1 MTIPPIEYL
10 TAANARRLR
19 DPRVMGLDAFIH
31 PYTDDAGA
39 ASVAQA
45 LARLPEHWKATPVC
59 VAFSRLFAV
68 DQTSIVERGDVVEG
82 RRVEA
87 RRDPAEVTGIEV
99 LLSCGG
105 ARWWTYISRG
115 EIDEFGETGALR
127 RRIVECDD
135 HDFPRDPRT
144 WRHTPPDAV
153 GLWRYECGSYK
164 IDGSPR
170 TATYRHRETGHR
182 VTVSSDIGADFTA
195 DVMDALRC
203 DGVELAAPTT
213 HGPELD
219 PAHLRIYRSDPG
231 IEGAPYVRVDAP
243 VWRLSGER
251 VDATPPTAR
260 IDPAT
265 REANIT
271 VNMSGGLR
279 GSAAVIAKRLR
290 EIMDRQPASARPHA
304 RTRGDSK
311 MHGMLVDDML
321 TMLDQRERGPG
332 IVHVRGIEPRPVATV
347 GYDDPT
353 GDDIAADW
361 RRP

>member
-115 EIDEFGETGALR
+115 EIDEFGETGA
-127 RRIVECDD
+127 
-135 HDFPRDPRT
+135 
-144 WRHTPPDAV
+144 
-153 GLWRYECGSYK
+153 
-164 IDGSPR
+164 
-170 TATYRHRETGHR
+170 
-182 VTVSSDIGADFTA
+182 
-195 DVMDALRC
+195 
-203 DGVELAAPTT
+203 
-213 HGPELD
+213 
-219 PAHLRIYRSDPG
+219 
-231 IEGAPYVRVDAP
+231 
-243 VWRLSGER
+243 
-251 VDATPPTAR
+251 
-260 IDPAT
+260 
-265 REANIT
+265 
-271 VNMSGGLR
+271 
-279 GSAAVIAKRLR
+279 
-290 EIMDRQPASARPHA
+290 PASARPHA

-311 MHGMLVDDML
+311 LHGMLVDDML
-321 TMLDQRERGPG
+321 TMLDQREQGPG

-353 GDDIAADW
+353 GDDVAADW
-361 RRP
+361 RRS

>member
-1 MTIPPIEYL
+1 MREPDMTIPPIEYL

-115 EIDEFGETGALR
+115 EIDEFGETGA
-127 RRIVECDD
+127 
-135 HDFPRDPRT
+135 
-144 WRHTPPDAV
+144 
-153 GLWRYECGSYK
+153 
-164 IDGSPR
+164 
-170 TATYRHRETGHR
+170 
-182 VTVSSDIGADFTA
+182 
-195 DVMDALRC
+195 
-203 DGVELAAPTT
+203 
-213 HGPELD
+213 
-219 PAHLRIYRSDPG
+219 
-231 IEGAPYVRVDAP
+231 
-243 VWRLSGER
+243 
-251 VDATPPTAR
+251 
-260 IDPAT
+260 
-265 REANIT
+265 
-271 VNMSGGLR
+271 
-279 GSAAVIAKRLR
+279 
-290 EIMDRQPASARPHA
+290 PASARPHA

-311 MHGMLVDDML
+311 LHGMLVDDML
-321 TMLDQRERGPG
+321 TCSISASKAPASSTCAASSPGPW
-332 IVHVRGIEPRPVATV
+332 RPWATTTRRV
-347 GYDDPT
+347 T
-353 GDDIAADW
+353 TW
-361 RRP
+361 RRTGGGCERANLA